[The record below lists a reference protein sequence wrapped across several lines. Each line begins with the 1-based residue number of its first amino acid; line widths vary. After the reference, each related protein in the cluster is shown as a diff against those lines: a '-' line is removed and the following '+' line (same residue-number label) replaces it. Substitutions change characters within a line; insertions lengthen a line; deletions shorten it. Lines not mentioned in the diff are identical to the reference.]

1 MRRCGL
7 ICLALSAIGFTT
19 AVSRLIVGGENQ
31 PSEFHNLLGYAVGAF
46 LIPYVLLI
54 TAVYLL
60 NKARQRSSGTEKSKL
75 GYVLLGINVVL
86 VIGYCGIYLSSSL
99 GHTVGIEK
107 PVGIVDANEVSTD
120 DFSFLIPDGWSRVPP
135 DRTQTKVMLLA
146 GGSHWMEADAMIKV
160 DVGRPVDPSVDVAV
174 EGLAEMWGGEVL
186 KGETTLDGE
195 RALVIRSEHRGTGLQ
210 PVEGI
215 AVFRND
221 RFYLIMGGM
230 TEWHSVVDAV
240 EEIRESWKWK

>member
-7 ICLALSAIGFTT
+7 ICLALSALGFTT
-19 AVSRLIVGGENQ
+19 AVSKLIVGGENQ
-31 PSEFHNLLGYAVGAF
+31 PSEFHDLLGYAVGQF

-60 NKARQRSSGTEKSKL
+60 SKARQRSRGTERSKL
-75 GYVLLGINVVL
+75 GYVLLGINVVF

-99 GHTVGIEK
+99 GHTAGIEES
-107 PVGIVDANEVSTD
+107 VGVVDANEVSTD

-135 DRTQTKVMLLA
+135 DHTKTKVMLLA
-146 GGSHWMEADAMIKV
+146 GASYRAEADAMIKV
-160 DVGRPVDPSVDVAV
+160 DVGRPLDPGVDVTA
-174 EGLAEMWGGEVL
+174 EGLAEAWGGVVL

-221 RFYLIMGGM
+221 RLYLIMGGV
-230 TEWHSVVDAV
+230 TEGHSVVDAV
-240 EEIRESWKWK
+240 EKIRESWKWK

>member
-1 MRRCGL
+1 MRKCGL

-31 PSEFHNLLGYAVGAF
+31 PSEFHDLLWYAVGAF

-54 TAVYLL
+54 TALYLL
-60 NKARQRSSGTEKSKL
+60 NKARQRPSGTGKNKL
-75 GYVLLGINVVL
+75 GYVFLGINAVL

-99 GHTVGIEK
+99 GHTVGIEE
-107 PVGIVDANEVSTD
+107 PVGVVDANEVSTD
-120 DFSFLIPDGWSRVPP
+120 DFSFLIPAGWSRVPP
-135 DRTQTKVMLLA
+135 DRTKTTVMLLT
-146 GGSHWMEADAMIKV
+146 GGSHWTEPDAMIKV
-160 DVGRPVDPSVDVAV
+160 DVGRSPAPSVDVAV

-221 RFYLIMGGM
+221 RLYLIMGGV
-230 TEWHSVVDAV
+230 TEGHSVVDAV
-240 EEIRESWKWK
+240 EKIRESWKWK